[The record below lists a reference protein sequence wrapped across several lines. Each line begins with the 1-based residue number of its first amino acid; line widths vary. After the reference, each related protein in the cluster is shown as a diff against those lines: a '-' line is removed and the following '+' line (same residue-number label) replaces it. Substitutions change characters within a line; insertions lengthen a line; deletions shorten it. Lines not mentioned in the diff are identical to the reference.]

1 MPEADILAPAP
12 TAPAAARYLTFRAQ
26 GRLYA
31 LAAEDVSEVIRVPA
45 VAKVPLGP
53 AGLLGIA
60 NLRGA
65 AIPVASL
72 RGLLGLPEAPATT
85 AARAVVLQGAAPV
98 ALAVDEVVGLVTAPA
113 GQVETRQARLGAL
126 AGERL
131 RAAFPSQGGG
141 EATKVIDLPA
151 HLAEAFVARA
161 SGRLAGVGV
170 RRGSAPA
177 RAAVAEAMRKLVTF
191 DVAGQEYALDLGAV
205 QEIVSA
211 PQSLAAVPH
220 AEAVVAGVMAHR
232 DGLLP
237 LLSLRGLLGFKAAAD
252 PDGRRK
258 VVVAMV
264 RGVQVGLLA
273 DRMRDILSADPQH
286 LDLTPPMLAARIGG
300 EAAVQAIYR
309 AEGGR
314 RLVSVLDPEKLF
326 REDVMQEM
334 RRGEGEGPEV
344 QPAAP
349 AANRQFV
356 VFQLGEETFGL
367 PIEVV
372 DEVARAPDQ
381 VTSLPK
387 APKFLE
393 GVINLRGEVLPVID
407 QRKRFELPPMAEGAE
422 RRLVVV
428 RTARHRA
435 GLLVDAVSE
444 VLRVP
449 ADRIEDAPALAGE
462 TTRLIHGVVNLEESG
477 RIILLVDPDELL
489 TRTEA
494 RLLTAFQAGVGRPA
508 E

>member
-1 MPEADILAPAP
+1 MAEAGILAPAP

-31 LAAEDVSEVIRVPA
+31 LAAEQVSEVIRVPP
-45 VAKVPLGP
+45 VARVPLGP

-72 RGLLGLPEAPATT
+72 RGLLGLPEAPATA

-177 RAAVAEAMRKLVTF
+177 RSVVAEAMRKLVTF
-191 DVAGQEYALDLGAV
+191 DVAGQEYGLDLGAV

-211 PQSLAAVPH
+211 PQNLATVPH

-258 VVVAMV
+258 VVVATV
-264 RGVQVGLLA
+264 RGAQVGLLA
-273 DRMRDILSADPQH
+273 DRMRDILAADPQH
-286 LDLTPPMLAARIGG
+286 LDPTPPMLAARIGG

-334 RRGEGEGPEV
+334 RRGEGEGLDV
-344 QPAAP
+344 QPAVS
-349 AANRQFV
+349 ANRQFV

-367 PIEVV
+367 PIEAV

-407 QRKRFELPPMAEGAE
+407 QRKRFELPPMAQGAE

-435 GLLVDAVSE
+435 GLLVDTVSE

-494 RLLTAFQAGVGRPA
+494 RLLTAFQAGAGRPT